1 MSWDQSIEGTES
13 GLWTK
18 TYLENACWRLS
29 VRKMDQDQPDKKETI
44 MGDEW
49 ENESGVVDMEKDAKV
64 EGDSQEVPLKSSRE
78 WPPHLLLV

>member
-1 MSWDQSIEGTES
+1 M
-13 GLWTK
+13 
-18 TYLENACWRLS
+18 
-29 VRKMDQDQPDKKETI
+29 RKMDQDQPDKKETI